1 MMSVEILSNSEM
13 MNMNKEQLELLKDIV
28 DCLQVETID
37 LENNTVIVN
46 KKLLA
51 NNIVDELVIDK
62 IVDRDSL
69 DEIIWKIIDNIGD
82 EIRGLAYDYAQDN
95 RIIIR

>member
-1 MMSVEILSNSEM
+1 
-13 MNMNKEQLELLKDIV
+13 MNKEQLELLKDIV

-51 NNIVDELVIDK
+51 NNIIDELVIDK

-95 RIIIR
+95 RIIIK